1 MHEVKLA
8 NLDKLFWPEEG
19 LTKFALVKYYIDMA
33 PVVLP
38 YLEGRPIV
46 MKRYPDGIKGQAFY
60 QKECPA
66 HAPPWVETIPIS
78 HSESG
83 RTVNYIL
90 CNNPET
96 LAWLANLGCI
106 ELHAW
111 LSRAED
117 LECPDIAV
125 IDLDPAQG
133 ATFENA
139 LEVALF
145 LRRALAGFG
154 LTGYPKTSGA
164 RGLHIFI
171 PLLPR
176 WDFSEVTAAVGALA
190 AALADLYPEKVT
202 TARPVPSRR
211 GKVYLD
217 YLQNVRGRSMAFP
230 YSLRPLP
237 GAPVSAPLTWEEV
250 EEGKVRPEDFNIHT
264 IRSRIRERGDLY
276 RGVLEHR
283 QDLGP
288 LLKLAGVRPR
298 RRG

>member
-1 MHEVKLA
+1 MYEVELT
-8 NLDKLFWPEEG
+8 NLDKVFWPEEG
-19 LTKFALVKYYIDMA
+19 LTKFALIKYYIDIA

-38 YLEGRPIV
+38 YLKGRPIV
-46 MKRYPDGIKGQAFY
+46 MKRYPDGITGQAFY

-66 HAPPWVETIPIS
+66 YAPPWVETLPVY
-78 HSESG
+78 HPDSG
-83 RTVNYIL
+83 KTINYIL

-111 LSRAED
+111 LSRAD
-117 LECPDIAV
+117 HLGYPDIAV
-125 IDLDPAQG
+125 IDLDPAEG
-133 ATFENA
+133 ATFQDV

-145 LRRALAGFG
+145 LRRALEEFG

-176 WDFSEVTAAVGALA
+176 WTFSEVTAAVGALA
-190 AALADLYPEKVT
+190 DVLANLYPEKIT
-202 TARPVPSRR
+202 IAHPITRR
-211 GKVYLD
+211 QGKVYLD

-250 EEGKVRPEDFNIHT
+250 EEGKIHPKNFNIHT
-264 IRSRIRERGDLY
+264 IRSRLQKRGDLY
-276 RGVLEHR
+276 QDILKHR
-283 QDLGP
+283 QDLKP
-288 LLKLAGVRPR
+288 LLKLAQVKF
-298 RRG
+298 